1 MEPKYL
7 RLPAVLQRYGV
18 ARTTIYDLVAK
29 SAFPRPI
36 HIGRSSLWCIDE
48 LTRFDQAKI
57 VERENIIAKAI

>member
-1 MEPKYL
+1 
-7 RLPAVLQRYGV
+7 VLQRYGV